1 MKIAVVGA
9 TGLVGR
15 KIINLCEKY
24 FDSDVDYSFFASSK
38 SAGSELEINGNKIIV
53 QELNDDI
60 FFDKIK
66 NYDVKVKDIRT
77 AIKPGKKVMKGGRP
91 IGKRSKQKKAFITL
105 KEGKIEIVQ
114 GV

>member
-1 MKIAVVGA
+1 MKKYVSDIIIKP
-9 TGLVGR
+9 LVT
-15 KIINLCEKY
+15 EKTQAMSQEECY
-24 FDSDVDYSFFASSK
+24 VFEVNPKSTKNEIRDAIQKFF
-38 SAGSELEINGNKIIV
+38 
-53 QELNDDI
+53 
-60 FFDKIK
+60 
-66 NYDVKVKDIRT
+66 DVKVKDIRT

>member
-1 MKIAVVGA
+1 MKKYVSDIIIKPLVTEKTQAMSQEECYVFEVNPKSTKNEIRDAVQ
-9 TGLVGR
+9 
-15 KIINLCEKY
+15 K
-24 FDSDVDYSFFASSK
+24 
-38 SAGSELEINGNKIIV
+38 
-53 QELNDDI
+53 
-60 FFDKIK
+60 FFDVI
-66 NYDVKVKDIRT
+66 VKDIRT

>member
-1 MKIAVVGA
+1 MYANEYHLIA
-9 TGLVGR
+9 
-15 KIINLCEKY
+15 INPKSTKNEIRDAIQK
-24 FDSDVDYSFFASSK
+24 FF
-38 SAGSELEINGNKIIV
+38 
-53 QELNDDI
+53 
-60 FFDKIK
+60 
-66 NYDVKVKDIRT
+66 DVKVKDIRT

>member
-1 MKIAVVGA
+1 MSQKIRHDQLRSVLIAPHVSEKTTMLSQESGQIVFRVRPDSNKQQIKKAV
-9 TGLVGR
+9 
-15 KIINLCEKY
+15 EK
-24 FDSDVDYSFFASSK
+24 FF
-38 SAGSELEINGNKIIV
+38 
-53 QELNDDI
+53 
-60 FFDKIK
+60 
-66 NYDVKVKDIRT
+66 DVKVKDIRT